1 VPNPSGDTFDFVGLT
16 TKLLSTTKRKDVMS
30 KLIPVSFT
38 AEHIASMI
46 ALLSA
51 LEPMPP
57 DLIGPYIALLHALDD
72 APARFPLDI

>member
-1 VPNPSGDTFDFVGLT
+1 
-16 TKLLSTTKRKDVMS
+16 MS